1 MLVALA
7 LILWLVDVVFHTIYY
22 KKLANRIGNSF
33 NLYGMVTAMVSS
45 GLLTYLMGAGS
56 KHSSGYVTTVNGVT
70 LSPDVHFT
78 LAGFM
83 TWVFVGAIMNLA
95 AMGIGYLLTQKD
107 RNR

>member
-7 LILWLVDVVFHTIYY
+7 LIFWIVDVIFHTVHYR
-22 KKLANRIGNSF
+22 KLANRTASSF
-33 NLYGMVTAMVSS
+33 SLYGMIMAMVSS

-83 TWVFVGAIMNLA
+83 TWVFVGAIMKLA
-95 AMGIGYLLTQKD
+95 AMGIGYFLTKKD